1 MERGLIMLFH
11 STIIGI
17 ILYIVMIY
25 LLGQSQ
31 MVAENRSIMIA
42 AFVLVYMI
50 MFGHAL
56 PTFTAF
62 T

>member
-1 MERGLIMLFH
+1 MERGLIMLLH

-17 ILYIVMIY
+17 ILYIIMIFI
-25 LLGQSQ
+25 GQSQ
-31 MVAENRSIMIA
+31 TLAENRSIMIA

-62 T
+62 A